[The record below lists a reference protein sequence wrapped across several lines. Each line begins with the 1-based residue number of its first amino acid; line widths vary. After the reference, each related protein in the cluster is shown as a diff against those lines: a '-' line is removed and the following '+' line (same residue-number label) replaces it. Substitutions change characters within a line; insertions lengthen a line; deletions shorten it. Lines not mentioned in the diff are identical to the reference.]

1 MVPLVGL
8 FDSICALQG
17 ERVAV
22 YCEEAYL
29 GDDECTYYEL
39 QFRSRRLASVLAR
52 RLATTR
58 SKRVLI
64 VTEGCALA
72 ELVAMLACLRV
83 GATFVPVSPQLDNL
97 ADICS
102 ALSPHAAIVVADND
116 FHPTVKSLAA
126 VGVFRCAMVD
136 CAGELVEAL
145 DVDEYTNVCVEQNQ
159 PMYILTTSGS
169 TGTPKFVKGT
179 QCGLRNRV
187 EWGWESFPFDPYTE
201 ERVLRRTPLT
211 FVDALAEIFCP
222 LLCSTAR
229 VALWVPARDRI
240 LTKGI
245 DKDFS
250 DVASRN
256 QVSRITLVPSQLRVM
271 LSVVPDMASIWPSLK
286 VVFVSGEA
294 LPSTL
299 ACSFSSSLPNC
310 TLVNLYG
317 STEMAGD
324 VTYLKVH
331 PSATTTTSTAASSRF
346 GSPIGYAIDGNVLD
360 IVVAVSEGSGVN
372 TFRRAQSLESGQLLM
387 CGVHLALGYVTTPSG
402 PTDMAFISD
411 PTIDGEVR
419 RGCYYLTGDVACRDS
434 DGSLLWLGRTDNQVK
449 IRGERV
455 ELEGIEEAVKSAL
468 DLPRQ
473 IVALH
478 LNGMLVVIVE
488 TEEVDLDEAT
498 RACVMAASRTRVN
511 LILTRRRLPKTIA
524 GKLDRKKLV
533 RELEEV
539 SDASP
544 GSVSNGNSGTCSTED
559 AHYDTRTIKNIICDV
574 FREVLQPPPEIQ
586 KLLDGCL
593 GELTFAAIGG
603 DSLVAIEA
611 NSILGKRS
619 SLFQSIGNAAILD
632 TSLDELTRL
641 VMSHSGSDSSSRSDS
656 SHRPSNKRP
665 RAASRTDEGTE
676 AEVDAYRMYWRSV
689 GDVGTQARK
698 VELCALKLGMCVDAP
713 PLIREDAHGAANLFT
728 VSHGGDV
735 VRMNLPSKQSN
746 EALWTCYL
754 QKSSLLEVPLRH
766 VEGAPVLSRDG
777 HTLYV
782 CSYAA
787 VEFREDEANDATRDN
802 DIGAKGALW
811 AIDAVSGLV
820 RWVACAPDLCKG
832 APALCE
838 HERGDA
844 MGLETSTYDVVI
856 FGCYDGYCYIASC
869 STGHVLG
876 GVEVGGPLFA
886 APVIV
891 CSMSDDGE
899 FTLATAST
907 TGCINLTR
915 CCVVKTGDK
924 GQCTLTSEHIWTK
937 NLQSPIF
944 STPAVIQDSLLV
956 AAVDGTVRCLSIS
969 TGESVWDTT
978 FPRPVFSSPRL
989 CPGAG
994 TFVVGCHDG
1003 YVRCVD
1009 VSSGD
1014 TLWSHDLG
1022 CAIFSQ
1028 PFVCGNGDIVVSTTA
1043 GGIHV
1048 LATDVERGGVKC
1060 IFHHLLPAE
1069 CFSSPR
1075 VVEKPTRC
1083 IIVGARDEYT
1093 YAFTFSQ

>member
-1 MVPLVGL
+1 
-8 FDSICALQG
+8 
-17 ERVAV
+17 
-22 YCEEAYL
+22 
-29 GDDECTYYEL
+29 
-39 QFRSRRLASVLAR
+39 
-52 RLATTR
+52 
-58 SKRVLI
+58 
-64 VTEGCALA
+64 
-72 ELVAMLACLRV
+72 
-83 GATFVPVSPQLDNL
+83 VSPQLDNL

-102 ALSPHAAIVVADND
+102 TLSPHAAIVVANND
-116 FHPTVKSLAA
+116 FHPTIKSLAA

-145 DVDEYTNVCVEQNQ
+145 DVDEYTNVCMEQDQ

-187 EWGWESFPFDPYTE
+187 EWGWESFPFDSNTE

-222 LLCSTAR
+222 LLCSTAH
-229 VALWVPARDRI
+229 VALWVPSRDRM

-245 DKDFS
+245 DEDFS
-250 DVASRN
+250 EVASRN
-256 QVSRITLVPSQLRVM
+256 QVSRITLVPSQLRVL
-271 LSVVPDMASIWPSLK
+271 LSVVPDMASVWPSLK

-299 ACSFSSSLPNC
+299 VCSFSSSLPNC

-324 VTYLKVH
+324 VTYIKMH
-331 PSATTTTSTAASSRF
+331 PPTRAATTTTSTATLPGFSSR
-346 GSPIGYAIDGNVLD
+346 IGYVIDGNVLD
-360 IVVAVSEGSGVN
+360 IVVAASEGSGVN
-372 TFRRAQSLESGQLLM
+372 TFRRAKNLESGQLLM
-387 CGVHLALGYVTTPSG
+387 SGVHLALGYVTTPSG
-402 PTDMAFISD
+402 STDTAFISD
-411 PTIDGEVR
+411 PTIDGEVHS
-419 RGCYYLTGDVACRDS
+419 GSYYLTGDIAYRDG
-434 DGSLLWLGRTDNQVK
+434 DGCLQWLGRADNQVK

-468 DLPRQ
+468 DQPRQ
-473 IVALH
+473 VVALH
-478 LNGMLVVIVE
+478 LNSMLVVVVE

-498 RACVMAASRTRVN
+498 RACVVAASRTRVN
-511 LILTRRRLPKTIA
+511 LILARRHLPKTIA
-524 GKLDRKKLV
+524 GKLDRKKLL
-533 RELEEV
+533 RELEEA

-544 GSVSNGNSGTCSTED
+544 EPASNGNSGTCSTKD
-559 AHYDTRTIKNIICDV
+559 AHYDARMIKNMICAV
-574 FREVLQPPPEIQ
+574 FKEVLHPPPDVQ
-586 KLLDGCL
+586 KLLNGCL
-593 GELTFAAIGG
+593 GELTFTAVGG
-603 DSLVAIEA
+603 DSLAAIEA
-611 NSILGKRS
+611 YSILVKRS
-619 SLFQSIGNAAILD
+619 SMYQSIGNAAMLLD

-641 VMSHSGSDSSSRSDS
+641 VMPGSGSDSSLRLDS
-656 SHRPSNKRP
+656 YHKPSNKRR

-676 AEVDAYRMYWRSV
+676 VEVDADSVYWRSV
-689 GDVGTQARK
+689 GDVGTQALK

-713 PLIREDAHGAANLFT
+713 PLLHTDTCGAATNVFT
-728 VSHGGDV
+728 VSHGGDI
-735 VRMNLPSKQSN
+735 VRINLPSKQSN

-777 HTLYV
+777 HILYV

-787 VEFREDEANDATRDN
+787 VEFREDEVNDETQDHG
-802 DIGAKGALW
+802 IGTKGALW

-838 HERGDA
+838 YDWGDTV
-844 MGLETSTYDVVI
+844 GLDTSADGVVI
-856 FGCYDGYCYIASC
+856 FGCYDGNCYIVSC
-869 STGHVLG
+869 TTGHVLG
-876 GVEVGGPLFA
+876 CVEVGGPLFA

-891 CSMSDDGE
+891 RSMSSDGE
-899 FTLATAST
+899 FTLATSST

-915 CCVVKTGDK
+915 CCVKSGDK
-924 GQCTLTSEHIWTK
+924 GQCTLTSELIWTK
-937 NLQSPIF
+937 NPQSPIF

-956 AAVDGTVRCLSIS
+956 ADVNGTVRCLNIF
-969 TGESVWDTT
+969 TGESVWETT

-989 CPGAG
+989 CPGTG

-1060 IFHHLLPAE
+1060 IFRHLLPAE

-1083 IIVGARDEYT
+1083 IIVGARNECT
-1093 YAFTFSQ
+1093 YAFTFLQ